1 VIFEIPAHFAAPS
14 SSGERPSFY
23 QCKAAVTCGAFSF
36 PSPALCAAIA
46 ASRVAEPMTACVS
59 ASTAHFKFAER
70 SVGPL
75 NLVQF

>member
-1 VIFEIPAHFAAPS
+1 MFQAYLTRAKQRIAESYWQRCNS
-14 SSGERPSFY
+14 SQVCSPLASR
-23 QCKAAVTCGAFSF
+23 ANAVN
-36 PSPALCAAIA
+36 A
-46 ASRVAEPMTACVS
+46 ASRGAEPMTACVS